1 MKRLLKGL
9 LFFLPLM
16 ALLMTACTAKKSDKP
31 VITVSIAPE
40 RFFVARI
47 AGEGYQVNVLVP
59 KDANPEM
66 YDPTP
71 RDIAAIA
78 HSDLYFYMGSLAF
91 EHMWL
96 TAIKEQNADIK
107 CIDISSH
114 LPLKEHSCDH
124 CHDGHVHGDPHFWSS
139 ITGAKAI
146 AKGIYEGLVEMYP
159 GDAETFHAN
168 YEMLIRDI
176 EALERECR
184 ELFDDLEHR
193 AFIIY
198 HPSLSYFAD
207 EWHLDQRAIE
217 REGKEPTPAHLSD
230 LIGKAK
236 ADGVRLVFIQ
246 EEFDVKNA
254 EIVAKE
260 IGAKT
265 VLIRP
270 LDEDWMGQIRL
281 LIDAFASQKDE

>member
-1 MKRLLKGL
+1 MKKLLKGL
-9 LFFLPLM
+9 FVFLPLV
-16 ALLMTACTAKKSDKP
+16 ALLMTACTAKRSDKP

-40 RFFVARI
+40 RFFVERI

-96 TAIKEQNADIK
+96 TAIKEQNAGIK

-114 LPLKEHSCDH
+114 LPVKEHSCAH
-124 CHDGHVHGDPHFWSS
+124 CDAHVHGDPHFWSS

-146 AKGIYEGLVEMYP
+146 AQGVYEALVEMYP
-159 GDAETFHAN
+159 GDVEKFYDN
-168 YEMLIRDI
+168 YERLLADI
-176 EALERECR
+176 EALEEECR
-184 ELFDDLEHR
+184 EVFDGLEHR
-193 AFIIY
+193 AFVIY
-198 HPSLSYFAD
+198 HPSLGYFAD
-207 EWHLDQRAIE
+207 EWNLDQRAIE

-230 LIGKAK
+230 LIAKAK

-281 LIDAFASQKDE
+281 LVDAFASQKDE